1 MDIWYFEELKAKQR
15 HAFYILEAG
24 DFLVLGTDF
33 RSRDDLGSLLHEI
46 VWLLFLIIV
55 P

>member
-1 MDIWYFEELKAKQR
+1 MEIWYFEELKAKQR

-33 RSRDDLGSLLHEI
+33 QRRDDLGSLLHEI
-46 VWLLFLIIV
+46 IWLLFLIIV